1 MTERKFSQL
10 TRMSRI
16 SYDQE
21 RCLGAGH
28 HVFIEALKE

>member
-1 MTERKFSQL
+1 MIERKFSQL

-16 SYDQE
+16 SNNQE
-21 RCLGAGH
+21 RCLGASH